1 LLLYL
6 RNHCLIQDYKDLCFP
21 WKLLLFLLSC
31 LGLCSILRVNFVYG
45 MNLVSN
51 LLVLQV
57 DVQVSE
63 PSSLQRLLTCI
74 HTEYTHVYSVFW
86 AKLFFSSLTFHGT
99 FVEPQLIINMKAF
112 FGGILNSIPLIY
124 VCTYI
129 THYLDCHDFVK
140 SSEVGKYK
148 FLNFFLHL
156 FFWVS
161 YIFFFFNLK
170 SFI

>member
-1 LLLYL
+1 VFSLKTFIIFIIL
-6 RNHCLIQDYKDLCFP
+6 
-21 WKLLLFLLSC
+21 
-31 LGLCSILRVNFVYG
+31 LGLCSILRLNFVYG
-45 MNLVSN
+45 MNLVPN

-74 HTEYTHVYSVFW
+74 HTEYTNVYSAFQ
-86 AKLFFSSLTFHGT
+86 AKLFFSSLTFLGI

-112 FGGILNSIPLIY
+112 FGGGRSQFYSIDLCLY
-124 VCTYI
+124 LYY
-129 THYLDCHDFVK
+129 YLDCRDFVK

-156 FFWVS
+156 FFGVS
-161 YIFFFFNLK
+161 YIF
-170 SFI
+170 I